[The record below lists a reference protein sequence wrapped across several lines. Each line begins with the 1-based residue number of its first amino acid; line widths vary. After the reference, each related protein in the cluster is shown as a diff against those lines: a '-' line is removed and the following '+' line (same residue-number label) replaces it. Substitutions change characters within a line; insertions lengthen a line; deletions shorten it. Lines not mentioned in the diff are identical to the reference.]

1 MNPVPFT
8 RPLTRPRPFT
18 RPLPFTRPR
27 RPRTP
32 PGGGG
37 GPRARSG
44 RDTGVGGGEGIL
56 VSSAGERSDGSG
68 AVWDLWVWGGGVL
81 ARGAGGVAGGGRWSF
96 STAAL
101 IKRAS
106 AGATP
111 GISAMSITS
120 TSAIWSAS
128 WKNIATASAARLET
142 PGILERKACVVRFLA
157 IAASER
163 YGLRGGGGAFSS
175 CATARS
181 SSASRRSSSA
191 VLPTSGISAI
201 SGGPQSSHARSGPT
215 SSSPSRTAIV
225 SQYSQTET
233 GRSLPKHVGHSERS
247 AMRSNSPRPLGLLGG
262 NAGGC
267 EPGAQRLGLLDTP
280 DCSERVAR
288 TDFRRPLEGRDRG
301 VHVGP
306 DELRTRHRRAVVG
319 LQDLG
324 STSMRF

>member
-1 MNPVPFT
+1 MTPLMNPVPFT

-27 RPRTP
+27 RPSSPTGRWEGTP
-32 PGGGG
+32 
-37 GPRARSG
+37 ARSG

-56 VSSAGERSDGSG
+56 GSSAGERSDGSG

-81 ARGAGGVAGGGRWSF
+81 ARGAVGIAGCGRWSF

-163 YGLRGGGGAFSS
+163 YGLRGGGGAFSPS
-175 CATARS
+175 ATARS

-201 SGGPQSSHARSGPT
+201 SGGSPSSKLPRTLRFGRADTTPSTANGAPQLEQDPEPPRTGDPHSEQEGPT
-215 SSSPSRTAIV
+215 
-225 SQYSQTET
+225 
-233 GRSLPKHVGHSERS
+233 
-247 AMRSNSPRPLGLLGG
+247 GL
-262 NAGGC
+262 
-267 EPGAQRLGLLDTP
+267 TI
-280 DCSERVAR
+280 S
-288 TDFRRPLEGRDRG
+288 
-301 VHVGP
+301 
-306 DELRTRHRRAVVG
+306 
-319 LQDLG
+319 
-324 STSMRF
+324 